1 MIRDGR
7 VCATKYR
14 CWQMSSFFEMGLFC
28 IWAGTVTISCHLSP
42 SPPLKNTSVTG
53 NVTEI
58 YYIRTKKPLQSNDY
72 RGLRVC
78 LVPVAGV
85 VLFSIGAYIT
95 EMCVTVSIIVTTD
108 VTTNGYIPTKIHK
121 SKAWLLS
128 LPETLPDKTIALNS
142 SKNVHVSTK
151 VACRYCLGA

>member
-1 MIRDGR
+1 MVRN
-7 VCATKYR
+7 YR
-14 CWQMSSFFEMGLFC
+14 LSSFFEMGFFSM
-28 IWAGTVTISCHLSP
+28 WADTVTIPRHLSP
-42 SPPLKNTSVTG
+42 SPPLKNTSVTT
-53 NVTEI
+53 NVTTNC
-58 YYIRTKKPLQSNDY
+58 YIRTKKPLQSNDY
-72 RGLRVC
+72 RGFRVC
-78 LVPVAGV
+78 LVPVAGF

-95 EMCVTVSIIVTTD
+95 GMCVTVSIIVTTD